1 MKTPTL
7 QDPSVQYDWEKHA
20 SAVLST
26 PEIERAFGDQAYS
39 RCAQRAQKLM
49 QPPYFLGFEMIY
61 ANEDKTRLVGIFAFR
76 INKDLI
82 YIPSFFLNGQVK
94 GQELLYQVKQK
105 KMKPCTEEWISYLM
119 EKAISEPGMGIA
131 RTRLD
136 RLNTGTDL
144 KPLIMPMRN
153 KIASSMGNS
162 EFIKLAR
169 EEHGQEAGQ
178 FVEDAFTRALAFE
191 DMLEKRAK
199 YGPSPS
205 PSGKVPEVPK
215 VPADPSPIPA
225 VGGSTMPPPA
235 ASATGNANLPQR
247 PATPAS
253 DALTLP
259 QPSAVTPASSTTP
272 PSGFAP
278 LDSAGAND
286 RAFSLP
292 VDRNAANQQA
302 LAASL
307 QTPSVP
313 MESNA
318 QMRGSSGGPI
328 GNLAPNEQVDYDPNN
343 QAFSLPVDRNAAN
356 QQALADSLPAA
367 ASPAADAE
375 AKYMADMQPAGAS
388 DDLAAYGT
396 GAPTPSYLQQSPV
409 SARPPQTGEY
419 APSLPFNP
427 NQVSDADKARF
438 HAATLTPFNP
448 KSPGDVASMQKMLA
462 GSPTANRRLDSMN
475 TYTPAQYRASLKRVP
490 NTVSKA
496 PMAPRPM
503 GGGGGGTRKPRTYG
517 KTSRPPHTKLSAGFI
532 PRMEKEASDWW
543 TSYVGEMLPVETTN
557 PFKSAGALRE
567 YLVTD
572 GKRPAC
578 LAIHGALTKSAAFAE
593 ALMTA
598 TNGDMDQFL
607 PAEALEITQVKKA
620 AYVPQLVMHFGGVKN
635 ASVTPALYAQTVKHG
650 FSTTDVRPSDE
661 LTAVYEDAHH
671 SMESV
676 TGNGVYEMPSMD
688 GKNGKVIAAT
698 PVELCGIGNTRSSI
712 FNCHPGSSTQS
723 LAFIF
728 TSPVNTMKRIEVGA
742 YVGKVIPEEQ
752 AGVSSVGVESPTAG
766 KAYVIYNPK
775 SGNCA
780 DTAVFIS
787 GVIKNPSGTKT
798 LICNSVDT
806 YRISGYGEMELLLNP
821 DAPKCDWQHGI
832 LNGEVRFIEMD
843 LEEIPENVNHRA
855 AAGGGSSLGTVE
867 IPCKRLVA
875 APSLM
880 PQKVVWDSL
889 LYGKLFKGQIS
900 MLDESGKIALDFG
913 GRKYATVHT
922 KAAAVA
928 FLAGGC
934 HIAADAAMELVG
946 NVASGKSVSFIM
958 QPQEKH
964 AMAVTRLID
973 RPRFTEGYDSEV
985 MAREQEPQ
993 SFELGTRTD
1002 APPIRRISINE
1013 VHDPSMG
1020 GSMNSDRHEIE
1031 DHIGMED
1038 MLTKDPMQ
1046 LADIQKS
1053 QNLPN
1058 VFEHKLIGSLIKTFD
1073 ASASMDRYI
1082 PKMEEGLDAV
1092 GRALFLFFWKPQD
1105 FEKAYGQDD
1114 TPEIEQE
1121 LISNF
1126 KSFGDMVLN
1135 LMRKSPNA
1143 DQGSAPLA

>member
-26 PEIERAFGDQAYS
+26 PEIERACGDQAYS

-119 EKAISEPGMGIA
+119 EKAISEPGTGIA

-162 EFIKLAR
+162 EFIKMAR
-169 EEHGQEAGQ
+169 EEHGEDAGQ

-191 DMLEKRAK
+191 DMREKRAK
-199 YGPSPS
+199 FGDLTTQLGKSPT
-205 PSGKVPEVPK
+205 VPEVT
-215 VPADPSPIPA
+215 ADPSPIPA
-225 VGGSTMPPPA
+225 VGDSTLPPTPA
-235 ASATGNANLPQR
+235 SQATSSANLPQS
-247 PATPAS
+247 PATPAPGAS
-253 DALTLP
+253 TLP
-259 QPSAVTPASSTTP
+259 PPPITPAAPSTPSS
-272 PSGFAP
+272 SGFAP
-278 LDSAGAND
+278 LDAKVNYMAEPTQFYGGGNGRFGHPTQERGNNQPASDFAPLDSAAANA

-292 VDRNAANQQA
+292 VEPAVNAEVENE
-302 LAASL
+302 ASAD
-307 QTPSVP
+307 P
-313 MESNA
+313 
-318 QMRGSSGGPI
+318 
-328 GNLAPNEQVDYDPNN
+328 APAPPQE
-343 QAFSLPVDRNAAN
+343 
-356 QQALADSLPAA
+356 
-367 ASPAADAE
+367 
-375 AKYMADMQPAGAS
+375 
-388 DDLAAYGT
+388 
-396 GAPTPSYLQQSPV
+396 PTPSYLQQSPV
-409 SARPPQTGEY
+409 SARPPQPGEH

-438 HAATLTPFNP
+438 YAATKSTFNAR
-448 KSPGDVASMQKMLA
+448 SPGDVASMQKMLA
-462 GSPTANRRLDSMN
+462 GSGPGHSRLDSMN
-475 TYTPAQYRASLKRVP
+475 TYTPAQYRASLKKTP

-496 PMAPRPM
+496 PMAQRPM
-503 GGGGGGTRKPRTYG
+503 VGSGGGGGPRSPRAYG
-517 KTSRPPHTKLSAGFI
+517 KTSRLPVTKLSAGFI

-543 TSYVGEMLPVETTN
+543 TSYVGEMLPVDTTN

-598 TNGDMDQFL
+598 TNGDMEQFL

-650 FSTTDVRPSDE
+650 FSMTDVRPSDE

-698 PVELCGIGNTRSSI
+698 PVELCGVGNTRSSI

-728 TSPVNTMKRIEVGA
+728 TSPVNTMKRVEVGA

-806 YRISGYGEMELLLNP
+806 YNISGYGEMELLLNP

-832 LNGEVRFIEMD
+832 LNREVRFIEMD
-843 LEEIPENVNHRA
+843 LEELPENANHRA

-900 MLDESGKIALDFG
+900 MLDESGKISLNFG
-913 GRKYATVHT
+913 GRKYATTHT

-973 RPRFTEGYDSEV
+973 RPRFTEGYDSQV

-1002 APPIRRISINE
+1002 APPIRSISINE

-1020 GSMNSDRHEIE
+1020 GSMNSDRHEIK
-1031 DHIGMED
+1031 DHVGMED

-1073 ASASMDRYI
+1073 AAASMERYI
-1082 PKMEEGLDAV
+1082 PKMEEGLDAI
-1092 GRALFLFFWKPQD
+1092 GRSLFLFFWKPAD

-1114 TPEIEQE
+1114 TPDIEQE

-1143 DQGSAPLA
+1143 DQGSAPMA

>member
-1 MKTPTL
+1 
-7 QDPSVQYDWEKHA
+7 
-20 SAVLST
+20 
-26 PEIERAFGDQAYS
+26 
-39 RCAQRAQKLM
+39 
-49 QPPYFLGFEMIY
+49 
-61 ANEDKTRLVGIFAFR
+61 
-76 INKDLI
+76 
-82 YIPSFFLNGQVK
+82 
-94 GQELLYQVKQK
+94 
-105 KMKPCTEEWISYLM
+105 
-119 EKAISEPGMGIA
+119 
-131 RTRLD
+131 
-136 RLNTGTDL
+136 
-144 KPLIMPMRN
+144 
-153 KIASSMGNS
+153 
-162 EFIKLAR
+162 
-169 EEHGQEAGQ
+169 
-178 FVEDAFTRALAFE
+178 
-191 DMLEKRAK
+191 
-199 YGPSPS
+199 
-205 PSGKVPEVPK
+205 
-215 VPADPSPIPA
+215 
-225 VGGSTMPPPA
+225 
-235 ASATGNANLPQR
+235 
-247 PATPAS
+247 
-253 DALTLP
+253 
-259 QPSAVTPASSTTP
+259 
-272 PSGFAP
+272 
-278 LDSAGAND
+278 
-286 RAFSLP
+286 
-292 VDRNAANQQA
+292 
-302 LAASL
+302 
-307 QTPSVP
+307 
-313 MESNA
+313 
-318 QMRGSSGGPI
+318 
-328 GNLAPNEQVDYDPNN
+328 
-343 QAFSLPVDRNAAN
+343 
-356 QQALADSLPAA
+356 
-367 ASPAADAE
+367 
-375 AKYMADMQPAGAS
+375 
-388 DDLAAYGT
+388 
-396 GAPTPSYLQQSPV
+396 
-409 SARPPQTGEY
+409 
-419 APSLPFNP
+419 
-427 NQVSDADKARF
+427 VSDADKARF
-438 HAATLTPFNP
+438 YAATKSTFNAR
-448 KSPGDVASMQKMLA
+448 SPGDVASMQKMLA
-462 GSPTANRRLDSMN
+462 GSGPGHSRLDSMN
-475 TYTPAQYRASLKRVP
+475 TYTPAQYRASLKKTP

-496 PMAPRPM
+496 PMAQRPM
-503 GGGGGGTRKPRTYG
+503 VGSGGGGGPRSPRAYG
-517 KTSRPPHTKLSAGFI
+517 KTSRLPVTKLSAGFI

-543 TSYVGEMLPVETTN
+543 TSYVGEMLPVDTTN

-598 TNGDMDQFL
+598 TNGDMEQFL

-650 FSTTDVRPSDE
+650 FSMTDVRPSDE

-698 PVELCGIGNTRSSI
+698 PVELCGVGNTRSSI

-728 TSPVNTMKRIEVGA
+728 TSPVNTMKRVEVGA

-806 YRISGYGEMELLLNP
+806 YNISGYGEMELLLNP

-832 LNGEVRFIEMD
+832 LNREVRFIEMD
-843 LEEIPENVNHRA
+843 LEELPENANHRA

-900 MLDESGKIALDFG
+900 MLDESGKISLNFG
-913 GRKYATVHT
+913 GRKYATTHT

-973 RPRFTEGYDSEV
+973 RPRFTEGYDSQV

-1002 APPIRRISINE
+1002 APPIRSISINE

-1020 GSMNSDRHEIE
+1020 GSMNSDRHEIK
-1031 DHIGMED
+1031 DHVGMED

-1073 ASASMDRYI
+1073 AAASMERYI
-1082 PKMEEGLDAV
+1082 PKMEEGLDAI
-1092 GRALFLFFWKPQD
+1092 GRSLFLFFWKPAD

-1114 TPEIEQE
+1114 TPDIEQE

-1143 DQGSAPLA
+1143 DQGSAPMA